1 MTCITYTENIMKN
14 VLINFKNN
22 NGIENVFFNLSHY
35 SQSDPLL
42 YFKSKYDTESLK
54 VRIND
59 SERTIITS
67 LKRIIEFHTK
77 KNNFLIIHVFRVSGI
92 NNKYTIE
99 YSFST
104 IPIAN

>member
-22 NGIENVFFNLSHY
+22 NGIENVFFNLSYY
-35 SQSDPLL
+35 SQRDPPK
-42 YFKSKYDTESLK
+42 YFKSKYDNESLK
-54 VRIND
+54 VRINGR
-59 SERTIITS
+59 ERMIITS
-67 LKRIIEFHTK
+67 LKKIIEFHTK
-77 KNNFLIIHVFRVSGI
+77 KNNFLIIHIFRCRDV
-92 NNKYTIE
+92 NDKYTIE